1 MKSAIKIDHL
11 CRVFGDRTVLDDI
24 NFEVSQ
30 GQIHG
35 FLGPNGAGKSTTMK
49 IIAGIIAPT
58 SGSVE
63 IQGSNVTT
71 QLHEVKKKIG
81 ILPENPPLYADMTVQ
96 DYLNFSLEL
105 RSIKNKSNLEYA
117 LEKTHLTEV
126 RKRLIGNL
134 SKGFKQRVGVAQAI
148 ICKPPIII
156 LDEPTVGLDPASILE
171 MRSLIKS
178 LAPDHTVV
186 YSSHQLHE
194 VSLTCSHITIINNG
208 KIVTTGAMNE
218 IEQKF
223 DVKKKLHI
231 ETNNITDHALKFLKE
246 KDFIKDINMTD
257 NNLSLHISG
266 QEDRRAEIVRLLVER
281 NVNVYEVVSEKV
293 DLEDIFLQLT
303 KEEKKR

>member
-11 CRVFGDRTVLDDI
+11 SRIFGDRTVLDDI
-24 NFEVSQ
+24 NFEVAQ

-58 SGSVE
+58 SGAVE
-63 IQGSNVTT
+63 IQGSNLATE
-71 QLHEVKKKIG
+71 LHEVKKKIG
-81 ILPENPPLYADMTVQ
+81 ILPENPPLYSDMTVQ
-96 DYLNFSLEL
+96 DYLNFALEL
-105 RSIKNKSNLEYA
+105 RSIKNKTYLDYA

-178 LAPDHTVV
+178 LAPDHTVI

-208 KIVTTGAMNE
+208 KIVTSGSMNE
-218 IEQKF
+218 IERKF
-223 DVKKKLHI
+223 DVKKKLHL
-231 ETNNITDHALKFLKE
+231 ETKKINDQVLKDLSK
-246 KDFIKDINMTD
+246 KDFVKDINISG
-257 NNLSLHISG
+257 NILSLHISG
-266 QEDRRAEIVRLLVER
+266 QEDRRAEIVRLLVEK
-281 NVNVYEVVSEKV
+281 NVDVYEVVSEKV

-303 KEEKKR
+303 KEENK